1 MIYDCSRLDCRRRGS
16 RTNEVFD
23 DMLDVP
29 VWVLV
34 HHDTGSSPVIC
45 GKCAPLLK
53 TTHGPGEDCSCKGG
67 WTLSI
72 AAIG

>member
-1 MIYDCSRLDCRRRGS
+1 M
-16 RTNEVFD
+16 VD